1 MCPHSLK
8 KKKNSFLT
16 PDLRGQ
22 KEKNKLSSIWALQK
36 KNFLYEQE
44 ADYSPLSQIQP
55 TVFCMAHVLRMMF
68 TILKGH
74 KKGILW
80 WSSG

>member
-1 MCPHSLK
+1 M
-8 KKKNSFLT
+8 NRQT
-16 PDLRGQ
+16 T
-22 KEKNKLSSIWALQK
+22 A
-36 KNFLYEQE
+36 
-44 ADYSPLSQIQP
+44 PLSQIQP

-80 WSSG
+80 WSSGYDSDSTAGGKGSILGQGTSRGKKKGFKN